1 VGILGASFKAGSDD
15 IRSSLAY
22 KLKRI
27 LSFKARQVL
36 MTDPYVTTDP
46 SLVPLDE
53 VLEQADVL
61 IVATPHPDYHG
72 IVTDKPVADVW
83 NILGADAS
91 A

>member
-1 VGILGASFKAGSDD
+1 
-15 IRSSLAY
+15 
-22 KLKRI
+22 
-27 LSFKARQVL
+27 
-36 MTDPYVTTDP
+36 
-46 SLVPLDE
+46 